1 MLTSLQLI
9 PSGLPLACDPANV
22 RVMPLPAAI
31 LNLPSRGDELRD
43 VLIRWANQNSG
54 SDHLAGLAAMHALLV
69 DAFRVIGPVESVPL
83 PGTSAQALRVCFR
96 PEARWQILF
105 SGHYD
110 TVYGA
115 DHPFQTCTLLDRD
128 TLRGPGVADMKGG
141 LVVMLAAL
149 TAFAQLPDAGQV
161 GGEVL
166 LSPDEEIGSASSRA
180 LLEEAAGRHHFGL
193 VFEPCREN
201 GDLVRARM
209 GTGIFTVTCRGRS
222 AHAGRAPGEGRNA
235 IVALAEFL
243 PKADALNRELPSIL
257 LNIGRISG
265 GGAVNI
271 VPDLAQAEINLR
283 VSRPEDIAR
292 VLQRLNEAAAPINAR
307 EGYALTIEGKF
318 NRLPKEITPQ
328 DEQLFNAWRACG
340 RELGVALN
348 WQDVGGGSDGNLLS
362 AASLPNLDGL
372 GPLGGQLH
380 SPNEYLK
387 LDTLVPRTQVAALFL
402 HHLATGQIEAPARV
416 LASSPAAAQGVH

>member
-1 MLTSLQLI
+1 M
-9 PSGLPLACDPANV
+9 PPAREPGNV

-31 LNLPSRGDELRD
+31 LNLTSRADELREL
-43 VLIRWANQNSG
+43 LIRWANQNSG
-54 SDHLAGLAAMHALLV
+54 SDHLVGLAAMHGLLA
-69 DAFRVIGPVESVPL
+69 DAFRAVGPVESVSL
-83 PGTSAQALRVCFR
+83 PDTSARALRVRFR

-115 DHPFQTCTLLDRD
+115 DHPFQTCTPLGAQ

-149 TAFAQLPDAGQV
+149 TALTQLPEAEQV

-166 LSPDEEIGSASSRA
+166 LSPDEEIGSASTRA
-180 LLEEAAGRHHFGL
+180 VLEEAARRHHFGL

-209 GTGIFTVTCRGRS
+209 GTGIFTATCRGRS

-243 PKADALNRELPSIL
+243 PQADALNRELPGIL
-257 LNIGRISG
+257 LNIGRVSG

-271 VPDLAQAEINLR
+271 VPDFAQAEINLR
-283 VSRPEDIAR
+283 VSRQDDVAR
-292 VLQRLNEAAAPINAR
+292 LLQRLNELAAPINAR
-307 EGYALTIEGKF
+307 EGYHLTVEGKF
-318 NRLPKEITPQ
+318 NRMPKEITPS
-328 DEQLFNAWRACG
+328 DEQLFHAWRACG
-340 RELGVALN
+340 RELGLTLG

-362 AASLPNLDGL
+362 AAGLPTLDGL

-387 LDTLVPRTQVAALFL
+387 LDSLVPRAQVAALFL
-402 HHLATGQIEAPARV
+402 QRLARGEVEAPSRA
-416 LASSPAAAQGVH
+416 LASSPAVATAVLR